1 MSATLKVGSILAMLL
16 LSASTFGATPRISS
30 ATACARLKNRVAQ
43 LNSAAHGLNE
53 YRCELTK
60 EGKHGPG
67 RPYYVI
73 ALYSNFPAP
82 PGAGPDWIGSS
93 IVGWYAVSRS
103 TGKLY
108 RWDVG
113 AIAIEGT
120 L

>member
-16 LSASTFGATPRISS
+16 LTASTFAATPRISS
-30 ATACARLKNRVAQ
+30 ATACARLKSRVQQ
-43 LNSAAHGLNE
+43 LNSAAHGPNE

-60 EGKHGPG
+60 EGSHGPG
-67 RPYYVI
+67 RRYYVI

-82 PGAGPDWIGSS
+82 PGANPDWIGSS

-113 AIAIEGT
+113 AYCD
-120 L
+120 